1 MMDYHFIIKKRKSF
15 FIYCNDMNCNQQRL
29 RFTIMH
35 EIGHIVLGHK
45 ISNDETESEA
55 DYFARN
61 ALAPLAIV
69 IKKNIT
75 SPDELMNVF
84 DISYQCSGIVIRNL
98 GLKIQYGHM
107 ELEKYDLDLLKL
119 FNI

>member
-45 ISNDETESEA
+45 ISNDETES
-55 DYFARN
+55 
-61 ALAPLAIV
+61 
-69 IKKNIT
+69 
-75 SPDELMNVF
+75 
-84 DISYQCSGIVIRNL
+84 
-98 GLKIQYGHM
+98 
-107 ELEKYDLDLLKL
+107 
-119 FNI
+119 

>member
-1 MMDYHFIIKKRKSF
+1 M
-15 FIYCNDMNCNQQRL
+15 
-29 RFTIMH
+29 
-35 EIGHIVLGHK
+35 
-45 ISNDETESEA
+45 
-55 DYFARN
+55 
-61 ALAPLAIV
+61 